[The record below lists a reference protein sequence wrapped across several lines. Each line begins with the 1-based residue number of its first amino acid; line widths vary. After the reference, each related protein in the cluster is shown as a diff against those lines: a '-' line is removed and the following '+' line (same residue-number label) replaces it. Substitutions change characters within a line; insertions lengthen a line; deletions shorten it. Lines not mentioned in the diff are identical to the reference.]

1 MKTVVIGE
9 SSEATMEKI
18 MAVYPRHKVI
28 VDKYIERGEVI
39 GIGPFMDRG
48 NMAIF
53 KSRSAA
59 EQFVMEDPFIL
70 EGLVKSFV
78 IKDWYDKLLPE

>member
-9 SSEATMEKI
+9 SSGAPMEKI
-18 MAVYPRHKVI
+18 MTVYPRHKAI
-28 VDKYIERGEVI
+28 VEKYIERGEVI
-39 GIGPFMDRG
+39 GIGPFTDRG

-59 EQFVMEDPFIL
+59 EQFVIEDPFIL

-78 IKDWYDKLLPE
+78 IKDWNDKLIPE